1 MVDKSTDAAATEASK
16 PTEAT
21 KKESSQGHS
30 ASIGPSITINGDVTG
45 EENLVV
51 EGVIEGTVNLKDN
64 NLVVSENGRLTAN
77 ITARIIRVDGEVKG
91 ELRGSEQVIISPTGQ
106 VSGDIRAPGSS
117 SKMVPSLKGQSTW
130 NTISRPPPANAA
142 LEALA
147 YAPVPPALSAPAP
160 TTIRVARLRL
170 AEPALAGSQGVS
182 QWDYPLVFRLR

>member
-16 PTEAT
+16 PTEAS
-21 KKESSQGHS
+21 KKESSPGHS

-106 VSGDIRAPGSS
+106 VSGDIRAPRVVLEDGSQF
-117 SKMVPSLKGQSTW
+117 KGSIDMEHDKQAAAGDRGVRST
-130 NTISRPPPANAA
+130 
-142 LEALA
+142 
-147 YAPVPPALSAPAP
+147 
-160 TTIRVARLRL
+160 RLRPG
-170 AEPALAGSQGVS
+170 ATRPVRPGTDNNSGGPTAIS
-182 QWDYPLVFRLR
+182 